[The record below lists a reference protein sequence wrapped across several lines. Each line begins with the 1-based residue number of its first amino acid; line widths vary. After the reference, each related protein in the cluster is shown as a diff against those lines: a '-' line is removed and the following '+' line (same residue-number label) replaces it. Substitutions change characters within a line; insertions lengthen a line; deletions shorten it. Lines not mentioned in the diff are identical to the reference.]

1 MSIFKSMNK
10 LVILLAVILVFV
22 GSNSVEAK
30 KIYVGEYDDGTQ
42 AYIYD
47 EFITLKREYFQT
59 FFQLIVD
66 IGKGTRNAIMYE
78 FRYDQGHWKYV
89 KVQNGKMSAGESVH
103 GSVEWNIENYLE
115 TTDLFKK
122 NFRR

>member
-1 MSIFKSMNK
+1 MKKFFSV
-10 LVILLAVILVFV
+10 LILLVVLIFI
-22 GSNSVEAK
+22 GINSVEAK
-30 KIYVGEYDDGTQ
+30 KIYVGEYEDGAQ

-66 IGKGTRNAIMYE
+66 IGKGKRNAIMYE
-78 FRYDQGHWKYV
+78 FRYDQGHWKYM
-89 KVQNGKMSAGESVH
+89 KVQNGKISGGESVQ